1 MTQPMARDC
10 IKKHSPPSWLKFN
23 LLLKTVD
30 LVDEIGHVFVVN
42 MEFDKKRAIC
52 TRDFNSDN

>member
-1 MTQPMARDC
+1 MARDC
-10 IKKHSPPSWLKFN
+10 IKKHSPPSWLRFN

-30 LVDEIGHVFVVN
+30 LVNEIGHTFVVN
-42 MEFDKKRAIC
+42 MEFDKKKAIC